1 MVNPELLEE
10 QMINDINENC
20 TDEPDDVK
28 ESNDVKEKVVK
39 SKESKKEIVKAE
51 KIVNCIVLFPIRMK
65 NKNGEYVVYPVGK
78 KLSLNSEK
86 YNELKKKELVKKV

>member
-1 MVNPELLEE
+1 MINPELLEE
-10 QMINDINENC
+10 QMINDIKES
-20 TDEPDDVK
+20 DDVK
-28 ESNDVKEKVVK
+28 ESDNDKEKVVK
-39 SKESKKEIVKAE
+39 SKDKKKEIVKAE

-78 KLSLNSEK
+78 KLSLSSEK